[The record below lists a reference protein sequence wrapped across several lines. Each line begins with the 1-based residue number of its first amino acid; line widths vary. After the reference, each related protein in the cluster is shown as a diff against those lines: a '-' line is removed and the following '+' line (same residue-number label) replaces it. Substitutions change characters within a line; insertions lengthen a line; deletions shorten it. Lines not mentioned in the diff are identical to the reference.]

1 MIPDLGV
8 GLVYF
13 SELEELRRS
22 IDLTAYDLL
31 EIEPQ
36 TFWSV
41 DAAGG
46 IAANA
51 GKLAELA
58 ELPTTRLVHSV
69 GLPVGNAAAPGGDA
83 LKLLAE
89 NVRVLK
95 PPFVSEHLSFNRV
108 AHGKGERWTGFLL
121 PPPQSLDAV
130 AVAVERLRRLRE
142 TLGVPVAFETGVNY
156 FPPCDEDMEDGH
168 VLRRRRRARRLR
180 NSPRPAQP
188 AGQRDATAA
197 KASRA
202 CSTRF
207 RSSASGKFTSRAA
220 TCTAASTSTRI
231 TGWFR
236 ASCALLAEHVVP
248 RLPNLRAIVFEAHPE
263 SLRTIERAQH
273 DEQLE
278 WLRGLWAQRGRRAE
292 ATRAVAVR
300 APLPAFADARAR
312 VAEHQQE
319 TAERVDRAGGVEDES
334 RAYALVRELIGEMR
348 GGMLLKSTPLVTR
361 LLLATLGVK
370 AFQAVFERYCAQVS
384 PAMFPAQEGAQFL
397 SFLDGES
404 ADVPCLRETI
414 EFERAVLD
422 VVATG
427 QAKRAYFPYHPAQL
441 FMALGKRMRPQI
453 TDREPYEIEIRPH
466 GISLRRVT
474 APHHAAS

>member
-1 MIPDLGV
+1 MIPELGV

-36 TFWSV
+36 TFWSI

-51 GKLAELA
+51 GKLADLA
-58 ELPTTRLVHSV
+58 ALPTTRLVHSV
-69 GLPVGNAAAPGGDA
+69 GLPVGNAAAPGVDA

-142 TLGVPVAFETGVNY
+142 ALGVPVAFETGVNY
-156 FPPCDEDMEDGH
+156 FPPCDDDMADGQFFAAVAEHADCGILLDLHNLLANERNGRQSVESVLDAIPFHRVWEVH
-168 VLRRRRRARRLR
+168 VAGGHLHRGFYLDAHHGLVSRELR
-180 NSPRPAQP
+180 
-188 AGQRDATAA
+188 
-197 KASRA
+197 
-202 CSTRF
+202 
-207 RSSASGKFTSRAA
+207 
-220 TCTAASTSTRI
+220 
-231 TGWFR
+231 
-236 ASCALLAEHVVP
+236 LLAEHVVP
-248 RLPNLRAIVFEAHPE
+248 RLPNLRAIVFEAHPD
-263 SLRTIERAQH
+263 SLRGIEREQH

-278 WLRGLWAQRGRRAE
+278 WLRSLWAQRGRHAE
-292 ATRAVAVR
+292 TTRAVAVR
-300 APLPAFADARAR
+300 ERLPTFAEARTR
-312 VAEHQQE
+312 VAEDQRQ
-319 TAERVDRAGGVEDES
+319 TAERVERAGGIEDES

-370 AFQAVFERYCAQVS
+370 AFQKIFERYCAQVP

-397 SFLDGES
+397 SFLEGES
-404 ADVPCLRETI
+404 DEVPCLRETL

-427 QAKRAYFPYHPAQL
+427 QAKRAYFPYHPGQL
-441 FMALGKRMRPQI
+441 FIALGKRMRPQT
-453 TDREPYEIEIRPH
+453 TDHEPYEIEIRPH

-474 APHHAAS
+474 ERHPAAS